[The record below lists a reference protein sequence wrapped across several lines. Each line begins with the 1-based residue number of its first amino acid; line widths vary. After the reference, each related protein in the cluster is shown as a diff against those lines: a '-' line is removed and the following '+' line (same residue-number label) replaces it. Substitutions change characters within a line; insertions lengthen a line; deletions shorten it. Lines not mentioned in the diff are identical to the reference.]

1 VPAPA
6 GVRNLGADTPTDERD
21 DVTRIIAGALGGRR
35 LATPSGSA
43 TRPTSERVREA
54 MFSALETR
62 LGGLDGVR
70 VLDLYA
76 GSGALG
82 LEAVSRGAVHATL
95 VEADRRTANV
105 IRRNA
110 RELGVDAQVDIVAEK
125 VRSFLRTPPRA
136 PYDLIVLDPPYDV
149 PNDEVSGVLEVV
161 TGPQWWGSDGVVVV
175 ERSTRDGAFVWP
187 AGVEPLQDRRY
198 GETTLWYGRPHD

>member
-1 VPAPA
+1 M
-6 GVRNLGADTPTDERD
+6 
-21 DVTRIIAGALGGRR
+21 TRIIAGKLGGRR
-35 LATPSGSA
+35 LATPPGST

-82 LEAVSRGAVHATL
+82 LEAVSRGAAHATL

-105 IRRNA
+105 IRRNV
-110 RELGVDAQVDIVAEK
+110 RELGVDASVDVVAEK
-125 VRSFLRTPPRA
+125 VRSFLRTPARE

-149 PNDEVSGVLEVV
+149 PNDEVSAVLTALATPE
-161 TGPQWWGSDGVVVV
+161 WLARDGLLVV
-175 ERSTRDGAFVWP
+175 ERSTRDGAFAWP
-187 AGVEPLQDRRY
+187 EAVEPFQDRRY